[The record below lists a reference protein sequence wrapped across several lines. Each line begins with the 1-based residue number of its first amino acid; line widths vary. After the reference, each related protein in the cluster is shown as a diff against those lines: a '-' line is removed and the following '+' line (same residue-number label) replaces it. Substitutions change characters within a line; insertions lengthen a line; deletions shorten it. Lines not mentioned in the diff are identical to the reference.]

1 MGAEFV
7 EDCKALYET
16 VLPRVLEGDTED
28 ARGVYLYTA
37 QRLMTYVAKVMFDF
51 SGRWK
56 NWLFSSPV
64 VSHRSVVS
72 KVIDFAE

>member
-1 MGAEFV
+1 MGPEFV

-37 QRLMTYVAKVMFDF
+37 QHIMNYVAKVLFAF
-51 SGRWK
+51 LGRLEK
-56 NWLFSSPV
+56 NLEIFFLQVMLFL
-64 VSHRSVVS
+64 
-72 KVIDFAE
+72 I